1 MACVEWV
8 PALAFCEA
16 GRVPVSTRVT
26 SYHARPSSTLA
37 NLAHRWRIFCSRL
50 RRRMRFLRHFQRI
63 FPRFFQARDERFIGC
78 RAPRIRVPVK

>member
-1 MACVEWV
+1 MTYVERV
-8 PALAFCEA
+8 PALAFCEVV
-16 GRVPVSTRVT
+16 GVPFSTRVT
-26 SYHARPSSTLA
+26 PYHAGPSSTLA